1 MNHQSSPEPIQPKSP
16 ESKPENSSQ
25 AAVPD
30 FEVVIGIDRSDAKID
45 ICRRERDGS
54 KSASQIST
62 APEQLHKWMSALIEE
77 HPESG
82 AIAVAF
88 EQPSRSMLAFLG
100 AYHGQ
105 ITIYALNPATPAKF
119 REAFRTSR
127 CKDDVTDAETIADLV
142 AHHSTLLR
150 PWHPQGE
157 LSRRLEQLTR
167 ARRQAVDERTRLTNQ
182 LTDTLKSHFP
192 QALQILGDDLWRPI
206 VTAFLTK
213 WPTLQ
218 DAQKSREQTLR
229 NFYYANRC
237 RRMDTVEKRL
247 AVIKD
252 GVALSDDPAILECA
266 RIKVRMLAKQ
276 IEGYTRAVANF
287 DAAIAEAFAE
297 HPDAEIFSS
306 LPMAAAVL
314 APRLLA
320 AFGDRR
326 DQIGDAKELQ
336 CISGVAPVTKQ
347 SGKSKIIH
355 RRYRCSKFLR
365 QSFVEWAGLS
375 IQLSRWALAYY
386 ESQIAKGKKHH
397 TAVRALAYKWQRILF
412 RCWQSGETYDEE
424 RYIKA
429 LKRAGSPLIAR
440 MKPIENEETP
450 APATG

>member
-119 REAFRTSR
+119 REAFCTSR

-297 HPDAEIFSS
+297 HRDLF
-306 LPMAAAVL
+306 
-314 APRLLA
+314 LA
-320 AFGDRR
+320 AHGRR
-326 DQIGDAKELQ
+326 
-336 CISGVAPVTKQ
+336 
-347 SGKSKIIH
+347 
-355 RRYRCSKFLR
+355 R
-365 QSFVEWAGLS
+365 AGA
-375 IQLSRWALAYY
+375 ALAC
-386 ESQIAKGKKHH
+386 
-397 TAVRALAYKWQRILF
+397 RLR
-412 RCWQSGETYDEE
+412 R
-424 RYIKA
+424 
-429 LKRAGSPLIAR
+429 PAR
-440 MKPIENEETP
+440 PDR
-450 APATG
+450 